1 MTDPYLDFLRKKIK
15 LASFAGFDVDPA
27 EVNPKLKPHTRDI
40 VRWAAKGGCRAI
52 FASFG
57 LHKTVTALELMR
69 LVGTRRPGIRGI
81 VAPLGVRHEFI
92 GQAAEHFHGAHAID
106 VRFVRRDSEIDDE
119 RTIYLTNY
127 EAIREGNISPAR
139 WIASNLDEADMLRSY
154 GSKTYQEFL
163 PAFAPV
169 EFKFVQ
175 TATPSPNRYKELIH
189 YAGYLG
195 VMDTGQAPD
204 PVLPA
209 RQRAGRQ
216 PHPVPSQGKGIL
228 AVGGV
233 LGSLHPAPER
243 SGPLRCRLCA
253 AGAGRALSRGAEQ
266 LQDGRRREER
276 PGPTDPLTWPWA
288 CRPPR
293 PRSGPACPRG
303 STRCARSWMRILGT
317 ASLSGTTSKTSA
329 TPLQDAIPEAVSV
342 WGTQDLDERED
353 RIVGFG
359 DGAFRL
365 LSTKPVIAGAGCNFQ
380 RHCHREVFAGIGFKF
395 RDFIQAIHR
404 VHRFGQTKP
413 VRIDI
418 IHTEAEREVLRKM
431 QGEVAAA
438 RRSAGPDE

>member
-119 RTIYLTNY
+119 RTIYPHQLRGHPRGQHQPR
-127 EAIREGNISPAR
+127 AVDRIQPGRGGCAAQLRQQDLPGVPAR
-139 WIASNLDEADMLRSY
+139 LRAGGVQVRADRHAQPEPVQGADPLRR
-154 GSKTYQEFL
+154 L
-163 PAFAPV
+163 PGGDGHG
-169 EFKFVQ
+169 
-175 TATPSPNRYKELIH
+175 PS
-189 YAGYLG
+189 
-195 VMDTGQAPD
+195 PD

-266 LQDGRRREER
+266 LRDGRRREER
-276 PGPTDPLTWPWA
+276 PGPTDP
-288 CRPPR
+288 
-293 PRSGPACPRG
+293 
-303 STRCARSWMRILGT
+303 
-317 ASLSGTTSKTSA
+317 
-329 TPLQDAIPEAVSV
+329 
-342 WGTQDLDERED
+342 
-353 RIVGFG
+353 
-359 DGAFRL
+359 
-365 LSTKPVIAGAGCNFQ
+365 
-380 RHCHREVFAGIGFKF
+380 
-395 RDFIQAIHR
+395 
-404 VHRFGQTKP
+404 
-413 VRIDI
+413 
-418 IHTEAEREVLRKM
+418 
-431 QGEVAAA
+431 
-438 RRSAGPDE
+438 